1 MLKHLDSFRK
11 GGGGILQMSMQLA
24 TSKILQE
31 TSLFKIVAD
40 EVAPSPGYR
49 NHSGVRELWE
59 RTLLTNPSLPWKQ

>member
-11 GGGGILQMSMQLA
+11 GGGGIVQMSMLLA

-40 EVAPSPGYR
+40 EVAPSPGC
-49 NHSGVRELWE
+49 
-59 RTLLTNPSLPWKQ
+59 